1 MRKAIL
7 LFGLL
12 PMVFGILQAEDSA
25 GILKKIDAFRIPYKE
40 FLVRTKITAFERDR
54 PTETAVFDAYI
65 SGQDKSLVIAKEYK
79 TWGMKI
85 LFVDEDMW
93 VQLPDTHRPLRIT
106 PIQRLMG
113 EASNGDI
120 AQISLTNDYTA
131 EEKGLETV
139 DGTACR
145 KILLTA
151 RRKSATYQKIILFVR
166 EADYRSVKAE
176 FYLTSG
182 KHFKTA
188 FYMEYKP
195 IGGRMILSKTII
207 VDELQNWKRTELEY
221 TAFEE
226 KTIPA
231 RYFNKNNLIYFTGL

>member
-12 PMVFGILQAEDSA
+12 SVVFGIPQAEDSA
-25 GILKKIDAFRIPYKE
+25 ILLKKIDAFRIPFKE
-40 FLVRTKITAFERDR
+40 FLVRTKITSFEHDR
-54 PTETAVFDAYI
+54 QTETAVFDAYI
-65 SGQDKSLVIAKEYK
+65 SGEDKSLVIAREFK
-79 TWGMKI
+79 TRGMKI
-85 LFVDEDMW
+85 LYVDEDMW
-93 VQLPDTHRPLRIT
+93 VHLPDTHRPLRIT

-120 AQISLTNDYTA
+120 AQISFANDYSA

-145 KILLTA
+145 KILLLA
-151 RRKSATYQKIILFVR
+151 KKKSATYQKIVLFVR

-188 FYMEYKP
+188 FYSEFKP
-195 IGGRMILSKTII
+195 VGGRMILSKTII
-207 VDELQNWKRTELEY
+207 VDELQIWKRTELEY
-221 TAFEE
+221 TTFEE

-231 RYFNKNNLIYFTGL
+231 RYFNKNNLIYVTGL